1 MRTLT
6 EIFAPGA
13 APLPEGLRTLTVS
26 PERTIEPG
34 ATVRATFAF
43 TNMGGAPATGLRVR
57 FNLPD
62 GLRYVVGSARVDD
75 ETLEDPRGETPLLS
89 GNGAEIG
96 DVPPG
101 VEKKVQIA
109 YDVAHAMD
117 NAAVV
122 EIQAALAS
130 FEIPVIGSNIW
141 RLVVRSAPN
150 LQNPDTHLEIE
161 TLRDARPGEDLALRA
176 RIHNAG
182 DSSARDVV
190 VVMPVP
196 ENTIYVANSARIDG
210 RIVAADEREPF
221 GYGTAS
227 IATQGLGPG
236 ASLVAEYRVR
246 IASPLPDR
254 TKIYLWGAVASAE
267 IPEFELTR
275 VEIPISSS
283 VRFDDDRT
291 RFIVEPAGDVQLG
304 QRIRVALRAHNNG
317 TSEAHNVRVRFML
330 PDGVRFVPGS
340 RLVDGRPTLEG
351 NDPTLFGFDLIA
363 PGENVEASIDG
374 TVLGPP
380 LDGAQLAIG
389 AQLDFGEGSR
399 AFEQTLVVRA
409 RPIFDQAHTA
419 VAFVGTPSGRAG
431 EDVRITIRVMNE
443 GTLVARD
450 AILALDFDA
459 GFDDVR
465 FSEDNEGESRLSLER
480 RPSGRGGASI
490 PLGNLE
496 PFKPHSVFL
505 HARIATPIA
514 DRRELR
520 LAATLHT
527 REIGAVAVGSAA
539 LFTRSRPRFSPAG
552 CSIELLGNEPLR
564 PDRAAEFA
572 VRVTNEGTDIGR
584 DVRVGLTF
592 SPELKFEAVEGA
604 TREGN
609 TLIFGDIAPAARAEA
624 HIRVRLAGFV
634 RRGSVMTIEGR
645 LSGVGMLPLAMRPA
659 TVQTYAEPDFAK
671 GATFTAEPR
680 DTVET
685 GEPLY
690 FLVALRNDGDGTARR
705 VVIRSVLTANT
716 TYSPGSTSIN
726 DVPLIDTAAGSLLW
740 SGSGLVLEDVDPGV
754 EAFIRWRA
762 IVNTPLPAGTII
774 EARAEI
780 EWDGVGSTMATLQPI
795 RVRSSPAFAI
805 RPAGLPFGVEGAV
818 TTSSPEAYEA
828 PSPLPRAYPALAA
841 AAARSVPSAT
851 QVMRPDRAL
860 QKPPPAPPEPAGEVG
875 EATYMEPPENIN
887 EPHSFLFFTEDRLTR
902 TVTFLQHADFPGLL
916 KHLFVLRAFFP
927 DVFVGQLNATTN
939 EKLATLSDAIRSQL
953 DRLFM
958 KLRLPRYALVSKDL
972 EDRAART
979 ALHELIETLDA
990 PALSRISPPP
1000 LSRNIVARIE
1010 GSLDVTRLRELRPLL
1025 EGAPLG
1031 AVYPW
1036 IALCLLLG
1044 DTVVLSSGERSTAL
1058 GNYRDAL
1065 VAILDQ
1071 VGALPLSEF
1080 HRVLEISTNA
1090 DLDGQLGGVLEM
1102 LRGAAPVASQ
1112 R

>member
-1 MRTLT
+1 M
-6 EIFAPGA
+6 
-13 APLPEGLRTLTVS
+13 
-26 PERTIEPG
+26 
-34 ATVRATFAF
+34 RATFAF

-62 GLRYVVGSARVDD
+62 GLRYIVGSARVDD
-75 ETLEDPRGETPLLS
+75 EPLEDPRGETPLLS

-96 DVPPG
+96 DVSPG
-101 VEKKVQIA
+101 VEKRVQVA
-109 YDVAHAMD
+109 FSVAHAMD
-117 NAAVV
+117 NGAVV
-122 EIQAALAS
+122 ELQAALAS

-161 TLRDARPGEDLALRA
+161 TLRDARPGEDLVLRA

-221 GYGTAS
+221 GYGTAT
-227 IATQGLGPG
+227 IASQTLGPG
-236 ASLVAEYRVR
+236 AGLVVEYRVR

-254 TKIYLWGAVASAE
+254 TKIYLSGAVASAE

-275 VEIPISSS
+275 VEIPIASS

-317 TSEAHNVRVRFML
+317 TSEAVNVRIRFML

-351 NDPTLFGFDLIA
+351 TDPTLFAFDLIA
-363 PGENVEASIDG
+363 PGENVEASLDG

-389 AQLDFGEGSR
+389 AQFDFGEGSR
-399 AFEQTLVVRA
+399 SFEQTLVVRA
-409 RPIFDQAHTA
+409 RPIFDQAHTS
-419 VAFVGTPSGRAG
+419 VGFVGTPSGRAG
-431 EDVRITIRVMNE
+431 EDVKIAIRVMNE
-443 GTLVARD
+443 GTLIARD
-450 AILALDFDA
+450 TILALDFDA

-465 FSEDNEGESRLSLER
+465 FTEDGEGESRLSLER

-496 PFKPHSVFL
+496 PFKPHGVL
-505 HARIATPIA
+505 LNARISTPIA

-520 LAATLHT
+520 VAATLHT

-552 CSIELLGNEPLR
+552 CAIELLGNEPLR

-572 VRVTNEGTDIGR
+572 VRVNNEGTDIGR
-584 DVRVGLTF
+584 DVRVQLTF

-609 TLIFGDIAPAARAEA
+609 TLIFGDIGPGSRAEA

-690 FLVALRNDGDGTARR
+690 FLIGLRNDGDGTARR
-705 VVIRSVLTANT
+705 VVIRTPLTANT

-726 DVPLIDTAAGSLLW
+726 DVPLIDNAGGSLLW
-740 SGSGLVLEDVDPGV
+740 SASGLVLEDVDPGV
-754 EAFIRWRA
+754 EGFIRWRA
-762 IVNTPLPAGTII
+762 IVNTPLPAGTLI
-774 EARAEI
+774 ESRAEI

-795 RVRSSPAFAI
+795 RVRSTPAFAI

-818 TTSSPEAYEA
+818 TTPSTEAYET

-841 AAARSVPSAT
+841 ARSVPSAT
-851 QVMRPDRAL
+851 QMMRPDRAL
-860 QKPPPAPPEPAGEVG
+860 QPPPPAPAPVPEMASEPGET
-875 EATYMEPPENIN
+875 TYMAPPENIN

-902 TVTFLQHADFPGLL
+902 TVTFLEHAEFPGLL

-979 ALHELIETLDA
+979 ALHELIETLEA
-990 PALSRISPPP
+990 PAISRIAPPP

-1010 GSLDVTRLRELRPLL
+1010 GSLDVERLRKIRPLL

-1036 IALCLLLG
+1036 IALCLLIG

-1065 VAILDQ
+1065 VGILDQ
-1071 VGALPLSEF
+1071 VSALPLSEF

-1090 DLDGQLGGVLEM
+1090 DLDAELNGVLQM
-1102 LRGAAPVASQ
+1102 MRGVVPVTSE